1 MLEKLFANL
10 VEITVIMSFLI
21 VVFLLLIPLLRRK
34 YAAKWRCWAWML
46 ISLRLL
52 IPVNFSIPRRQY
64 RCRSPIRQCFGFR
77 QRPILPV

>member
-52 IPVNFSIPRRQY
+52 IPVNFSIPQA
-64 RCRSPIRQCFGFR
+64 
-77 QRPILPV
+77 PVQV